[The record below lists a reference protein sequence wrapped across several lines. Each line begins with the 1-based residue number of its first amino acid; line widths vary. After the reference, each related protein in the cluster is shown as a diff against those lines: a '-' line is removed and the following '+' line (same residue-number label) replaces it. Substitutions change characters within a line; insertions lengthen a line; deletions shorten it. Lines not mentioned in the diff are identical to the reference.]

1 MTTTPKLQRN
11 GALEDQ
17 SDKDTGEND
26 EASAATD
33 DCSTDDEEAL
43 DLDA

>member
-1 MTTTPKLQRN
+1 MTTTPKPQRD
-11 GALEDQ
+11 GALKDQ
-17 SDKDTGEND
+17 SDKEIGENND
-26 EASAATD
+26 ASAATD